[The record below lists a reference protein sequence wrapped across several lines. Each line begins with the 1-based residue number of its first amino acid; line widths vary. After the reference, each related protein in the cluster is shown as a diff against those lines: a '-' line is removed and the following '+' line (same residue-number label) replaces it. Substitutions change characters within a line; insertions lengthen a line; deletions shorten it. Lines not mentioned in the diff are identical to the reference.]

1 MAETQRVPPTVVVHL
16 WGVSLRGLPGSFI
29 RMATQPWLL
38 REGARRRS
46 HGLRFAKLVG
56 TGSGQSF
63 SVRDADPRHW
73 GLITAWD
80 DEADARVFEQSD
92 VVTNWDRH
100 SFEKARFVL
109 DPIHS
114 RGQWGGK
121 EPFSPGTRTTQDS
134 PIAAIT
140 RARVR
145 ATAWRLFSSA
155 VPPVA
160 AAANDSAGLLLS
172 TGIGEAPI
180 GLQGTFSI
188 WRDSAALRSFAQG
201 SSHQLVV
208 DRTASTGWYS
218 EELFARFSVRSAL
231 GEFCHKSVDFSR

>member
-1 MAETQRVPPTVVVHL
+1 MDEPSTGPPTVVVHL
-16 WGVSLRGLPGSFI
+16 WGVGLRGLPGSFL
-29 RMATQPWLL
+29 RMATQRRTL
-38 REGARRRS
+38 RPAARSRI

-63 SVRDADPRHW
+63 SVRDADLRHW
-73 GLITAWD
+73 GLITVWD
-80 DEADARVFEQSD
+80 DESDARVFEQGE
-92 VVTNWDRH
+92 VVTHWDRH

-114 RGQWGGK
+114 RGAWAGSD
-121 EPFSPGTRTTQDS
+121 PFAPGQKPPDGST
-134 PIAAIT
+134 IAAIT

-145 ATAWRLFSSA
+145 TSTWRNFSTA

-160 AAANDSAGLLLS
+160 AAANDSSGLLLS

-188 WRDSAALRSFAQG
+188 WRDAMSLRAFAQG
-201 SSHQLVV
+201 PAHQQVV
-208 DRTASTGWYS
+208 DRTAVTGWYS
-218 EELFARFSVRSAL
+218 EELFARFSVRSAM
-231 GEFCHKSVDFSR
+231 GSFCHKSVDLAG

>member
-1 MAETQRVPPTVVVHL
+1 MNAPNTQPPTVVVHL
-16 WGVSLRGLPGSFI
+16 WGVGLRGLPGSFL
-29 RMATQPWLL
+29 RMATQRRIL
-38 REGARRRS
+38 RRGAGARI

-73 GLITAWD
+73 GLITVWD
-80 DEADARVFEQSD
+80 DEADARVFEQGE
-92 VVTNWDRH
+92 VVTSWDRH

-114 RGQWGGK
+114 RGAWGGHD
-121 EPFSPGTRTTQDS
+121 PFVPGQKPTDQTM
-134 PIAAIT
+134 IAAIT

-145 ATAWRLFSSA
+145 TSAWRTFSTA

-160 AAANDSAGLLLS
+160 LAANASDGLLLS

-180 GLQGTFSI
+180 GLQGTFSV
-188 WRDSAALRSFAQG
+188 WRDAMALRSFAQG
-201 SSHQLVV
+201 TAHQHVV
-208 DRTASTGWYS
+208 DRTATTGWYS

-231 GEFCHKSVDFSR
+231 GSFCHSSVDFAR